1 MRLAAKVSKYNK
13 VFFSIKN
20 FICYVK
26 PWNDYNCYERDFDC
40 SPTKNAKGYSNM
52 YQQITEEKNANKKSN
67 GILMRFQIKDNCH
80 ANAAASIANE
90 TKTK

>member
-1 MRLAAKVSKYNK
+1 MNEI
-13 VFFSIKN
+13 SI
-20 FICYVK
+20 VHLQ
-26 PWNDYNCYERDFDC
+26 
-40 SPTKNAKGYSNM
+40 KNAKGYLNM
-52 YQQITEEKNANKKSN
+52 YQQITEKNKKNANKKSN

>member
-40 SPTKNAKGYSNM
+40 SPTKNAKGYLNM
-52 YQQITEEKNANKKSN
+52 YQQKKKNANKKSN